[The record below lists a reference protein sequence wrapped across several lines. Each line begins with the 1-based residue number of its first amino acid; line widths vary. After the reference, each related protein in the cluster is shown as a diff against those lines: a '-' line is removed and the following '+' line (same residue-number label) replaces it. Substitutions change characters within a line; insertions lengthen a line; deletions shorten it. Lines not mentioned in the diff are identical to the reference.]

1 MTIERILLDTVRL
14 SFVLRK
20 NNHQLIKVSIGKPGF
35 QVFQKILELKSV
47 VNMFGELK
55 LISIG
60 FLCIGF
66 VQGNRFLD
74 SLRACKEAAEE

>member
-1 MTIERILLDTVRL
+1 MIIDGILLDIFRL
-14 SFVLRK
+14 SFVLKK

-35 QVFQKILELKSV
+35 RVFQKILELKSF